1 MSRLR
6 ANQLTNEN
14 ANGAPNF
21 PHGLTVTGI
30 VTAST
35 LNQTPSSIVV
45 GAAVTAN
52 SQGID
57 VTGVVTATSF
67 KGDGSSLTGID
78 ATQIATGNTK
88 VQTVA
93 SRIDSKV
100 ANVGILTVT
109 AAGANVTGIV
119 TASSFSGGGLGKIL
133 QITEATYNVAVTI
146 QGATSVT
153 GLAGTITPTQ
163 AGSKI
168 FIIANQQGQI
178 RVDSDPSQVI
188 NFYLDRDVAGGGFN
202 QIQFQMYLGGA
213 FPTNRRS
220 SRMTT
225 ITHLDTPSYSLGQSI
240 SYRMR
245 AGTYT
250 SNYGLRYIAQEN
262 NANNPSYIHL
272 MEVAQ

>member
-45 GAAVTAN
+45 GSAVTAN

-93 SRIDSKV
+93 SRIDSKI

-109 AAGANVTGIV
+109 AAGANITGIV
-119 TASSFSGGGLGKIL
+119 TANSFSGGGLGKLLKIHH
-133 QITEATYNVAVTI
+133 ATTGTTVNVTTPNRAD
-146 QGATSVT
+146 T
-153 GLAGTITPTQ
+153 GLTVTFTPE
-163 AGSKI
+163 ALGSK
-168 FIIANQQGQI
+168 FYVLAQQFGLNGVTNDQTLF
-178 RVDSDPSQVI
+178 
-188 NFYLDRDVAGGGFN
+188 NLYLMRSIAGGTAT
-202 QIQFQMYLGGA
+202 QLEEWYYLGNYNSNHRAYHCSVLG
-213 FPTNRRS
+213 FE
-220 SRMTT
+220 
-225 ITHLDTPSYSLGQSI
+225 DTPSYSAGQTLNYHI
-240 SYRMR
+240 EV
-245 AGTYT
+245 GFYT
-250 SNYGLRYIAQEN
+250 GNYNLNYSAQNGQLKSTIFVYEMG
-262 NANNPSYIHL
+262 A
-272 MEVAQ
+272 